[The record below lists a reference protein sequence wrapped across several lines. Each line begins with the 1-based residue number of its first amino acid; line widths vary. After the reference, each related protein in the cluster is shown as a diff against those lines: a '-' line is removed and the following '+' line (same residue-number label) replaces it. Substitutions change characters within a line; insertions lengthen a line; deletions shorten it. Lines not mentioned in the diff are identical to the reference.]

1 MKLSAESPLFRKSL
15 RMPNL
20 SFLKDRDH
28 LLITMVCY
36 GNICRSPMAA
46 AVLHN
51 KVKEITK
58 PEITVDSA
66 GTSNWHVGQGP
77 NPPSKKIWER
87 AGYKYEHIASQF
99 NYSRLVAADLVLV
112 MDEDNHQ
119 AVSQLAT
126 NESESQK
133 IFYLREFD
141 TEIDS
146 LIVPD
151 PYSLPDSA
159 FETVLEMVERS
170 TDGLIAELLR

>member
-1 MKLSAESPLFRKSL
+1 MRD
-15 RMPNL
+15 L
-20 SFLKDRDH
+20 SFLKGRDH

-51 KVKEITK
+51 KVKEIAK

-87 AGYKYEHIASQF
+87 AGYKYDHIASQF

-119 AVSQLAT
+119 AVTSLAT
-126 NESESQK
+126 TEQELEK

-141 TEIDS
+141 VVQDS

-159 FETVLEMVERS
+159 FERVLEMVERS
-170 TDGLIAELLR
+170 TDGLLAQLLR

>member
-1 MKLSAESPLFRKSL
+1 MRD
-15 RMPNL
+15 L
-20 SFLKDRDH
+20 SFLKGRDH

-51 KVKEITK
+51 KAKRIEK
-58 PEITVDSA
+58 PVITVDSA

-87 AGYKYEHIASQF
+87 AGYKYDHIASQF

-119 AVSQLAT
+119 TVSSLAT
-126 NESESQK
+126 TEEEQEK

-141 TEIDS
+141 VLQDS

-170 TDGLIAELLR
+170 TDGLIAELLS

>member
-1 MKLSAESPLFRKSL
+1 MRD
-15 RMPNL
+15 L
-20 SFLKDRDH
+20 SFLKGRDH

-51 KVKEITK
+51 KAKRIEK
-58 PEITVDSA
+58 PLMTVDSA

-87 AGYKYEHIASQF
+87 AGYKYDHIASQF

-119 AVSQLAT
+119 AVSSLAT
-126 NESESQK
+126 TEEEQEK

-141 TEIDS
+141 VVQDS

-159 FETVLEMVERS
+159 FEAVLEMVERS
-170 TDGLIAELLR
+170 TDGLITQLLR

>member
-1 MKLSAESPLFRKSL
+1 MKLSAESLPFRKLL

-20 SFLKDRDH
+20 SFLKGRDH

-51 KVKEITK
+51 KAREITK

-77 NPPSKKIWER
+77 NPPSKRIWEQ

-141 TEIDS
+141 SEKDS

-170 TDGLIAELLR
+170 TNGLIKELLS

>member
-1 MKLSAESPLFRKSL
+1 VRD
-15 RMPNL
+15 L
-20 SFLKDRDH
+20 SFLKGRDH

-51 KVKEITK
+51 KAKRIEK
-58 PEITVDSA
+58 PLMTVDSA

-87 AGYKYEHIASQF
+87 AGYKYDHIASQF

-119 AVSQLAT
+119 AVSSLAT
-126 NESESQK
+126 TEEEQEK

-141 TEIDS
+141 VVQDS

-159 FETVLEMVERS
+159 FEAVLEMVERS
-170 TDGLIAELLR
+170 TDGLITQLLR